1 MILTDQKN
9 DPYRS
14 KSDLFL
20 KMIQTPKIDPI
31 FKNIIQSQVLIT
43 PFFSHE
49 YGYE

>member
-1 MILTDQKN
+1 MNQTDQKVI
-9 DPYRS
+9 Y
-14 KSDLFL
+14 FL
-20 KMIQTPKIDPI
+20 KMIQTLKIDLI